1 MYVGANQ
8 ITFVPVDIRS
18 PGCPSSEETD
28 MLYTDHE
35 MFDSRVYTAR
45 IVSSSRRFYHYVT
58 ELYKIT
64 STIWPLMPFKD
75 GLESD
80 DTVCNTLVC
89 HHPDLWAASLSKS
102 KPFSVIL
109 YV

>member
-1 MYVGANQ
+1 
-8 ITFVPVDIRS
+8 
-18 PGCPSSEETD
+18 

-35 MFDSRVYTAR
+35 MFDSCVYITR
-45 IVSSSRRFYHYVT
+45 IVSSGRRFYHYIT

-64 STIWPLMPFKD
+64 STIWPSMPSKD

-80 DTVCNTLVC
+80 VTICDTLVC

-102 KPFSVIL
+102 RPFSVIL